1 LPQYKILF
9 FLHINKFSKKQL
21 KDYSPIFIIIEM
33 SAVST
38 PAVTTSSE
46 KFTGRVKWFNNK
58 AGYGFITV
66 TDGPRTGSDI
76 FVHHS
81 SIKVDAQQY
90 KYLVQ
95 GEYTE
100 FSLSS
105 VASSA
110 HEFQAAD
117 VSGIKGGKLMCETR
131 HDARSMRTSYKDQ
144 EQVQE
149 KETTTRPRTTK
160 PQSVRPPNDDATE
173 WKPARKP
180 KQQAPVSAPTSTP
193 TAAPTEVKR
202 SSAGGAG
209 GRGAGRGAGRGQG
222 RGGRASGGRS

>member
-1 LPQYKILF
+1 M
-9 FLHINKFSKKQL
+9 STATATV
-21 KDYSPIFIIIEM
+21 SP
-33 SAVST
+33 
-38 PAVTTSSE
+38 SSE

-66 TDGPRTGSDI
+66 TDGSKTGSDI

-105 VASSA
+105 VSTST

-131 HDARSMRTSYKDQ
+131 FDARSTRTTYKGS
-144 EQVQE
+144 EQVHVQAPE
-149 KETTTRPRTTK
+149 QK
-160 PQSVRPPNDDATE
+160 QDPPDAA

-180 KQQAPVSAPTSTP
+180 RQQPAPTSAP
-193 TAAPTEVKR
+193 TAAPVAEVKR
-202 SSAGGAG
+202 ST
-209 GRGAGRGAGRGQG
+209 AGRGQG
-222 RGGRASGGRS
+222 RGPSTGGRGQGRGTTAGRGGRG